1 MSAPAVVFDHVW
13 KKFQRGER
21 HDSLR
26 DLVPAIVRGLVGRKR
41 STDGLERQQFW
52 ALQDISFEVRKGEAL
67 GIIGGNGAG
76 KSTTLKLLT
85 KILKPTRGRCAI
97 QGRVGS
103 LIEIAAGF
111 HPDLTG
117 RENVYLQGA
126 IMGMKRPEIARKFD
140 QIVDFAGVG
149 DFIDTQVKRY
159 SSGMNARLGFA
170 VAAHLEPEV
179 LLIDEVLSVGDFAF
193 QEKAFKR
200 MEAIVSSGV
209 PVVVVSHQLER
220 IATLCTHA
228 ILLERGRLLQHG
240 TPAECISA
248 YVQTTATR
256 IEPSGNSPVRLTGLT
271 TVSAARVRSGGCLT
285 IRIEGEAL
293 RAVPDHID
301 AAGIKVR
308 ALHTGQIVFATG
320 TAPHGLR
327 FPEPGPFAVEFDL
340 QMNVPHG
347 AYLAETSVH
356 DHVAGQDIASGPYLL
371 LEVEKGP
378 SFWGIVQPNARLRH
392 VPIESPGQVRLEEDE
407 DSPVDTAVGRRGTSG
422 E

>member
-26 DLVPAIVRGLVGRKR
+26 DLVPALVRGVVGRKR
-41 STDGLERQQFW
+41 SADGLERQQFW

-126 IMGMKRPEIARKFD
+126 IMGMKRHEIARKFD
-140 QIVDFAGVG
+140 QIVEFAGVG

-193 QEKAFKR
+193 QEKAFRR
-200 MEAIVSSGV
+200 MEAIVASGV

-228 ILLERGRLLQHG
+228 ILLERGRLLQYG
-240 TPAECISA
+240 TPAECIST
-248 YVQTTATR
+248 YVQSSAQRVEASENT
-256 IEPSGNSPVRLTGLT
+256 PVRLIGLT
-271 TVSAARVRSGGCLT
+271 QVSPARVRSGSRITL
-285 IRIEGEAL
+285 RIEGEAL
-293 RAVPDHID
+293 RAVPDHVD

-327 FPEPGPFAVEFDL
+327 FLEPGPFAVEFDL
-340 QMNVPHG
+340 QLNVPHG
-347 AYLAETSVH
+347 SYLAETSVH
-356 DHVAGQDIASGPYLL
+356 DHVAGEDIASGPYLL

-378 SFWGIVQPNARLRH
+378 SFWGTVQPNARLRR
-392 VPIESPGQVRLEEDE
+392 VPPELNDHVRLEEDAA
-407 DSPVDTAVGRRGTSG
+407 SPVDAAAGRRGTIDT
-422 E
+422 